1 MKKLFLAYIL
11 LCFCFFSFSN
21 QAFAANAEEEGFTN
35 TEEESE
41 MEEQLLEEIP
51 TDDIARYWNDI
62 QNEYGDYMPDSAK
75 KTVKDMIKQ
84 DEGISIVEGIK
95 GVLKFL
101 VLEVIENGKLLGTLL
116 LLTIFSR
123 LLQTIHEAFDK
134 STVSKIA
141 YFVVYIVLIYI
152 VLSSF
157 HQVFSYARDTVTM
170 MSDFMIALLPLMLG
184 LLASFG
190 QVISVSFFHPV
201 IIFMVHVSGLLISK
215 FIFPLLYLSAL
226 LLIIGQLN
234 EHFPLTHLADLFK
247 TVSVGSLVIF
257 LSLFLGIIS
266 IQGTASAV
274 QDGVALKTTKFI
286 TGNFIPVVGRTFT
299 DAADTVLSTLL
310 LMKNTIGLIGLIILL
325 FIAVFPAIKILIIS
339 FIYKLCAAL
348 LQPLGNN
355 PVISSLAIVSKHIMY
370 ILACVITMAF
380 MFVLTIIIMIIAS
393 NIPLLLR

>member
-11 LCFCFFSFSN
+11 LCFCFFSFSS
-21 QAFAANAEEEGFTN
+21 QAFAANTEEEFPN

-41 MEEQLLEEIP
+41 MEEQLIEEIP
-51 TDDIARYWNDI
+51 TDDIARYWDDI
-62 QNEYGDYMPDSAK
+62 QNEYSDYMPDSAK

-123 LLQTIHEAFDK
+123 LLQTVHEAFDK

-310 LMKNTIGLIGLIILL
+310 LMKNTIGLVGLIILI
-325 FIAVFPAIKILIIS
+325 FIAVFPAIKILVIS